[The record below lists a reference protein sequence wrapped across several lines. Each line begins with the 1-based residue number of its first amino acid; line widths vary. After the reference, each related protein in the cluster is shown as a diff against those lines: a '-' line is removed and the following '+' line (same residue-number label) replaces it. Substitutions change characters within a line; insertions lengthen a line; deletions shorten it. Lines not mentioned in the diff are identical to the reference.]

1 MTTLMMRWNET
12 AIDSRRRSAVL
23 TGALWTLQILS
34 AAMFLFAGGLK
45 LAGAPLMVQEFG
57 VIGLGQWF
65 RYFTGTI
72 EVVSA
77 VLLLIPSLAA
87 YGAAALF
94 VTMIGAIV
102 ASETLLLRAAAR
114 SAAASTLCRC
124 SDRAERATLSP
135 PTAAVVRLTIC
146 GTLSRLICAAPMPIA
161 ARPEPK
167 PSPFA
172 MRLWPSAFAKTF
184 HAPAN
189 AEAPNATGSAAGTR
203 VLLGDATGE
212 GAGPAYGTWTRAA
225 SASVRPLASSQLS

>member
-1 MTTLMMRWNET
+1 MTTLMLRWNET
-12 AIDSRRRSAVL
+12 ALGSPRRSTVV
-23 TGALWTLQILS
+23 TGVLWTLQLLS

-102 ASETLLLRAAAR
+102 AHLFIIGGSPLIPIVLL
-114 SAAASTLCRC
+114 ASTG
-124 SDRAERATLSP
+124 
-135 PTAAVVRLTIC
+135 TI
-146 GTLSRLICAAPMPIA
+146 AW
-161 ARPEPK
+161 AR
-167 PSPFA
+167 
-172 MRLWPSAFAKTF
+172 RR
-184 HAPAN
+184 
-189 AEAPNATGSAAGTR
+189 G
-203 VLLGDATGE
+203 
-212 GAGPAYGTWTRAA
+212 
-225 SASVRPLASSQLS
+225 

>member
-12 AIDSRRRSAVL
+12 AIDLRRRSAVV
-23 TGALWTLQILS
+23 TGALWTLQILG

-45 LAGAPLMVQEFG
+45 LAGVPLMVQEFG

-102 ASETLLLRAAAR
+102 AHLFIIGGSPLIPIVLLA
-114 SAAASTLCRC
+114 
-124 SDRAERATLSP
+124 
-135 PTAAVVRLTIC
+135 
-146 GTLSRLICAAPMPIA
+146 
-161 ARPEPK
+161 
-167 PSPFA
+167 
-172 MRLWPSAFAKTF
+172 
-184 HAPAN
+184 
-189 AEAPNATGSAAGTR
+189 ATGTIAWARG
-203 VLLGDATGE
+203 
-212 GAGPAYGTWTRAA
+212 
-225 SASVRPLASSQLS
+225 SSR